1 MSQSRTL
8 GVTNGQRFR
17 LKGVD
22 PDAVEARPSVRDL
35 LRIEG
40 AEDRVGSV
48 GRFATV
54 ADTIEHAKRGYDGL
68 RTVWTGD
75 TIPNNESF
83 GTADFCPIA

>member
-22 PDAVEARPSVRDL
+22 PDAVKPSPPSAICCEL
-35 LRIEG
+35 KGQKIEL
-40 AEDRVGSV
+40 AASAV
-48 GRFATV
+48 FATV